1 LNENQKRGTTKPIRN
16 ALRDTAHS
24 QTVVFE
30 DKQDHSVFFQLLLG
44 PLVALFIALI
54 PTKRKKIMKVFKEKE
69 SIILDLNN
77 SIRNVLENP
86 GIDKLLK

>member
-1 LNENQKRGTTKPIRN
+1 
-16 ALRDTAHS
+16 
-24 QTVVFE
+24 
-30 DKQDHSVFFQLLLG
+30 
-44 PLVALFIALI
+44 
-54 PTKRKKIMKVFKEKE
+54 MKVFKEKE